1 MNWFLR
7 IFRIKEL
14 RTSILIVAGM
24 LVVFRLAA
32 HIPVPGVDASSISKL
47 LDSNQVLGLLNI
59 FSGGT
64 LKSFSVVALG
74 VGPYITSSIIFQL
87 LGMIL
92 PQMEEMQKEEQGRR
106 KINQWSRVATVP
118 LALLQAYGFV
128 ILFSQKGQ
136 GAGINLHGMDVLL
149 AIITMTAGT
158 VFLMWLGELI
168 SERNI
173 GNGVSILIFAGII
186 AGLPTFFQ
194 QTLSTFDR
202 SQLFALLLF
211 IALFVV
217 VIAGVIYVNEG
228 QRDIP
233 VQYARMQQ
241 GARSLGGI
249 SSHIP
254 LRVNMG
260 GMIPII
266 FAVSLVLFPPTIS
279 QFLLQAKSA
288 WLVSAAQFTIDLF
301 QNQLFYGIIFF
312 VLVFGFTF
320 FYAGVVFRPEQIAEN
335 LQKQGG
341 FIPGIRPGRATAEYL
356 QWVMT
361 RILFLGG
368 AYLATIAILPH
379 IAQYVTGS
387 KQLIVGGSSVIIVV
401 SVVIDLIK
409 QVEAQIAMHEYEYRG

>member
-1 MNWFLR
+1 MNWILR
-7 IFRIKEL
+7 VFRIKEL
-14 RTSILIVAGM
+14 RTSILFVLGM

-32 HIPVPGVDASSISKL
+32 HIPVPGIDASSISSL
-47 LDSNQVLGLLNI
+47 LESNQILGLLNV

-64 LKSFSVVALG
+64 LKSFSVIALG

-87 LGMIL
+87 LTMIVPRL
-92 PQMEEMQKEEQGRR
+92 EELQKEEQGRR
-106 KINQWSRVATVP
+106 KMNQWSRIATVP
-118 LALLQAYGFV
+118 LALLQAYGLV
-128 ILFSQKGQ
+128 VLFSQKGQ
-136 GAGINLHGMDVLL
+136 GLGINLYGFDMLL

-158 VFLMWLGELI
+158 IFLMWLGELI

-173 GNGVSILIFAGII
+173 GNGVSILIFAGIV

-194 QTLSTFDR
+194 QTFATFDR
-202 SQLFALLLF
+202 SQLFTLLLF
-211 IALFVV
+211 VAMFVITILAV
-217 VIAGVIYVNEG
+217 VYINEG
-228 QRDIP
+228 QRNIP

-241 GARSLGGI
+241 GARSLGGV

-266 FAVSLVLFPPTIS
+266 FAISLVLFPPTIS
-279 QFLLQAKSA
+279 QFFLQAKSA
-288 WLVSAAQFTIDLF
+288 WLAGAAQWVIALF
-301 QNQLFYGIIFF
+301 QNQLFYSILYF

-320 FYAGVVFRPEQIAEN
+320 FYAGVVFRPEQVAEN
-335 LQKQGG
+335 IQKQGG

-356 QWVMT
+356 QWVMM

-368 AYLATIAILPH
+368 FYLATIAVLPN
-379 IAQYVTGS
+379 IAQYLTGS
-387 KQLIVGGSSVIIVV
+387 QQLVVGGSSVIIVV

-409 QVEAQIAMHEYEYRG
+409 QIEAQIAMHEYEYRG